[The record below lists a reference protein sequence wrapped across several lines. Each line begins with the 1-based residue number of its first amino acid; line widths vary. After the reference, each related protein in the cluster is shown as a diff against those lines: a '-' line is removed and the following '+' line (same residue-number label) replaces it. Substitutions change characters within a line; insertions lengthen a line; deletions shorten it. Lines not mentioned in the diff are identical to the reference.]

1 MYIKITNGVPETYTI
16 GQFRRDNS
24 NVSYP
29 KTIPQEYL
37 IEQDVYPYTEDT
49 RPEYDA
55 LIQSLDFSFEER
67 DSSWYKTY
75 TVVNLPQEKAE
86 SNIRSMRDSLL
97 QETDWMAL
105 SDNTLTQPW
114 ADYRQALRDITDQE
128 TFPYSVT
135 WPTKPV

>member
-29 KTIPQEYL
+29 KEIPEQYL
-37 IEQDVYPYTEDT
+37 NEQDVYSYTEDN

-67 DSSWYKTY
+67 NGSWYKSY

>member
-1 MYIKITNGVPETYTI
+1 MYIKLVNNVPEPYSI
-16 GQFRRDNS
+16 RQFRLDNS

-29 KTIPQEYL
+29 KEIPDHYL
-37 IEQDVYPYTEDT
+37 NEQDVYSYTEDT